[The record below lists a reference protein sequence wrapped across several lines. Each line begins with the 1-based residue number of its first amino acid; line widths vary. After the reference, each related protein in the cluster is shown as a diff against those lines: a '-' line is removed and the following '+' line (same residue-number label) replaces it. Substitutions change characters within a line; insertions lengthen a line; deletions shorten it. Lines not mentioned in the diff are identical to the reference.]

1 VLIVLMLTV
10 LLAVQL
16 AIGETKLG
24 RRATPVL
31 ATGG

>member
-1 VLIVLMLTV
+1 VLILLMLAV

-16 AIGETKLG
+16 VVGEAKLG